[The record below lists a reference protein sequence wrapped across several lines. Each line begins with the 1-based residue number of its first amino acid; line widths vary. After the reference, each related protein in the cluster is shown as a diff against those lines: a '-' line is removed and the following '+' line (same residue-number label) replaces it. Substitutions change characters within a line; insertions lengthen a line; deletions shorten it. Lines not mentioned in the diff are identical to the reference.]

1 MTYSTEHQRLRA
13 VLDLARKLDI
23 ATNPALEAIF
33 EAGCGGF
40 QIWCIPDD
48 HPKGWEEI
56 QMSKGAFSKPC
67 AYVASVTWGWEGE
80 CITHLEL
87 ETDAYDLRSIQQHPP
102 RIRNRPDDIAWA
114 KAKIKWLFSQAG
126 VKCPPIWV
134 EKG

>member
-1 MTYSTEHQRLRA
+1 MTYHTQHQRMRP

-23 ATNPALEAIF
+23 ATNPALEALF

-40 QIWCIPDD
+40 QIWCISED
-48 HPKGWEEI
+48 HPKGWDEV

-80 CITHLEL
+80 SITHLEL
-87 ETDAYDLRSIQQHPP
+87 ETDAYDLRAIQQHPP

-114 KAKIKWLFSQAG
+114 KAKIKLLFSQAG
-126 VKCPPIWV
+126 VKYPPIWV
-134 EKG
+134 EK